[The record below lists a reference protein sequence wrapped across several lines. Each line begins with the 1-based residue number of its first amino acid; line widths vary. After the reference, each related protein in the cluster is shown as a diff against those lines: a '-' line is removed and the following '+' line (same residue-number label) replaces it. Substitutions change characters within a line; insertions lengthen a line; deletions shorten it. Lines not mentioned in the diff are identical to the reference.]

1 LAFTWRFW
9 RLVGEMNNNFKQT
22 EIGLI
27 PRDWETP
34 KILDYCDF
42 IRGTEPESKSYNR
55 EKS

>member
-1 LAFTWRFW
+1 MKTK
-9 RLVGEMNNNFKQT
+9 GYKQT

-27 PRDWETP
+27 PGDWETP

-42 IRGTEPESKSYNR
+42 IRGTEPRSKSYNR